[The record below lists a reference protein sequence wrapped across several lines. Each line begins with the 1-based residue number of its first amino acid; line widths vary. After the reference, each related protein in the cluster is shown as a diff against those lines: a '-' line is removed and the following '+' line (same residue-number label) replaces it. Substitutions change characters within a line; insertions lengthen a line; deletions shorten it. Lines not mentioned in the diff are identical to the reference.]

1 MKAGALALLL
11 SASAGGC
18 IITPV
23 VHHTPWE
30 TAHRGE
36 IAAEDVAGLTPG
48 VTSRRDVLLLLG
60 EPDLR
65 REEDRVLGYVWD
77 QAWLFWGVFAG
88 GRGAAGEGVR
98 HGALMVRFDG
108 EGILVRSE
116 VLLEDRI
123 GRDETWYAN
132 LESWP

>member
-11 SASAGGC
+11 AAAAGGC

-36 IAAEDVAGLTPG
+36 IAAADVALLVPG

-65 REEDRVLGYVWD
+65 GEEDRVLGYVWD
-77 QAWLFWGVFAG
+77 QAWLFWGVFSQG
-88 GRGAAGEGVR
+88 GGAAGEGVR
-98 HGALMVRFDG
+98 HGALMVRFDEG
-108 EGILVRSE
+108 GILVRSE
-116 VLLEDRI
+116 ILLEDKL
-123 GRDETWYAN
+123 GSDETWYAT